1 MDKTFSAFGLTL
13 KQTQVLFGL
22 EYQLISDD
30 IAFTTNKKDLI
41 INMTKRA
48 SEKKRWSSNW
58 ELSIN
63 KYLQG
68 LGDKSLPDSEE
79 KVASLIKECDGDEE
93 VNSAW
98 KYLILLECCCY
109 NAYTPLGGTKEEIE
123 KSAKDFARLKIE
135 KGSRQATLK
144 RICGLLNIDEKYID
158 IFQSSLK
165 NANKRLNGYWKK
177 VVVGSAIG
185 VVIIAI
191 AVATGRY
198 RILALLAPEGLSGAA
213 AISAGLAA
221 LGGGAVAAGGY
232 GMAGGIAVLVGGGSL
247 LGIGAGGSMGIL
259 LASKNSNVLLSDAA
273 KLEVVLKEIVIG
285 VQKDTTSFQK
295 ILNKL
300 AEQKEELRKKVEELQ
315 TQSDQNKKEIKEL
328 KKSLSYLEKVIKDM
342 QLN

>member
-1 MDKTFSAFGLTL
+1 MDKNFSAFGLTL

-123 KSAKDFARLKIE
+123 ESAKDFARLKIE

-144 RICGLLNIDEKYID
+144 RICGLLNIE
-158 IFQSSLK
+158 
-165 NANKRLNGYWKK
+165 R
-177 VVVGSAIG
+177 VC
-185 VVIIAI
+185 
-191 AVATGRY
+191 
-198 RILALLAPEGLSGAA
+198 
-213 AISAGLAA
+213 
-221 LGGGAVAAGGY
+221 
-232 GMAGGIAVLVGGGSL
+232 
-247 LGIGAGGSMGIL
+247 
-259 LASKNSNVLLSDAA
+259 
-273 KLEVVLKEIVIG
+273 
-285 VQKDTTSFQK
+285 
-295 ILNKL
+295 
-300 AEQKEELRKKVEELQ
+300 
-315 TQSDQNKKEIKEL
+315 QN
-328 KKSLSYLEKVIKDM
+328 
-342 QLN
+342 

>member
-1 MDKTFSAFGLTL
+1 MDKNFSAFGLTL
-13 KQTQVLFGL
+13 EQTQVLFGL

-30 IAFTTNKKDLI
+30 IAFTTNKKGLI

-123 KSAKDFARLKIE
+123 ESAKDFARLKIE

-185 VVIIAI
+185 
-191 AVATGRY
+191 
-198 RILALLAPEGLSGAA
+198 
-213 AISAGLAA
+213 
-221 LGGGAVAAGGY
+221 
-232 GMAGGIAVLVGGGSL
+232 
-247 LGIGAGGSMGIL
+247 
-259 LASKNSNVLLSDAA
+259 
-273 KLEVVLKEIVIG
+273 
-285 VQKDTTSFQK
+285 
-295 ILNKL
+295 
-300 AEQKEELRKKVEELQ
+300 
-315 TQSDQNKKEIKEL
+315 
-328 KKSLSYLEKVIKDM
+328 
-342 QLN
+342 

>member
-1 MDKTFSAFGLTL
+1 MQKR
-13 KQTQVLFGL
+13 
-22 EYQLISDD
+22 EC
-30 IAFTTNKKDLI
+30 
-41 INMTKRA
+41 INF
-48 SEKKRWSSNW
+48 
-58 ELSIN
+58 
-63 KYLQG
+63 
-68 LGDKSLPDSEE
+68 D
-79 KVASLIKECDGDEE
+79 
-93 VNSAW
+93 
-98 KYLILLECCCY
+98 
-109 NAYTPLGGTKEEIE
+109 TP
-123 KSAKDFARLKIE
+123 S
-135 KGSRQATLK
+135 
-144 RICGLLNIDEKYID
+144 
-158 IFQSSLK
+158 SSLK

-247 LGIGAGGSMGIL
+247 LGIGVGGSMGIL

-295 ILNKL
+295 ILNQL
-300 AEQKEELRKKVEELQ
+300 AAQKEELRKKVEELQ
-315 TQSDQNKKEIKEL
+315 TQSDRNKKEIKEL
-328 KKSLSYLEKVIKDM
+328 KKSLSYLEKVIKNM

>member
-1 MDKTFSAFGLTL
+1 M
-13 KQTQVLFGL
+13 
-22 EYQLISDD
+22 
-30 IAFTTNKKDLI
+30 
-41 INMTKRA
+41 
-48 SEKKRWSSNW
+48 
-58 ELSIN
+58 
-63 KYLQG
+63 
-68 LGDKSLPDSEE
+68 
-79 KVASLIKECDGDEE
+79 
-93 VNSAW
+93 
-98 KYLILLECCCY
+98 ILLECCCY

-273 KLEVVLKEIVIG
+273 KLEVVLKRNCNRRTKRHYFFSE
-285 VQKDTTSFQK
+285 
-295 ILNKL
+295 N
-300 AEQKEELRKKVEELQ
+300 
-315 TQSDQNKKEIKEL
+315 IKQISRTKRRIK
-328 KKSLSYLEKVIKDM
+328 KKSRGVANSK
-342 QLN
+342 